1 MAARAAAVI
10 IVETEIWPNFLRE
23 CRRAQVPVIFVN
35 GRLSERSFRGYGR
48 ALSYSAGAL
57 AGFLKKVLGDATLFL
72 MQSEEDA
79 ARLIALGAP
88 GERVLVS
95 GNLKYD
101 VAEPDE
107 SPLSTWLEAELA
119 KSNRRP
125 VVVAGSVLANEEISV
140 LRAFADVEREFPR
153 ALLILAPRKP
163 EQFDNAATIVAE
175 SGRKLLR
182 RRDLVFNGAGSAVL
196 PAPVNVFL
204 LDSLGELG
212 GLYRLADAV
221 FVGGSLVPG
230 GGHNIL
236 EPAAFGKVPI
246 YGPSMEN
253 FREMSEI
260 SRGGRC
266 DPGEKFG
273 RTGRRVGQV
282 CSGNRSVP
290 LAWGPSPG
298 IGGPKSRRDAAC
310 SAAHRT
316 IAWSQSG
323 RKVKPVSRWLRLL
336 WPLSLLYSLL
346 ARAKA
351 WCYARGIFRKRKL
364 PGTVI
369 GVGNLTVG
377 GTGKTPMVLA
387 IAERLAQEGKH
398 AAILTRGYRGT
409 ADAGASG
416 VPQSDEVALLRERLA
431 GKVQLGVGADRY
443 KSGVVLARHGI
454 DWFVLDD
461 GFQHLKLSRDADVV
475 LVDATDPF
483 GGGMVLPAGDCASR
497 SRRCGART
505 LW

>member
-1 MAARAAAVI
+1 MYALYSLLTAAGMLLLSPYFLLRGLIQRKYLSNIPERLGWRFPPELRDENSPGWAQKSIWIHAVSVGEVLAVLPLAQQLKERFPQLRLVVSTTTVTGQKIARERMPFADAVFYFPLDWSGPVRRALGAARAAAVI

-95 GNLKYD
+95 GNIKYD

-140 LRAFADVEREFPR
+140 LRAFAEVEREFPR

-163 EQFDNAATIVAE
+163 EQFENAATIVAE

-196 PAPVNVFL
+196 PEPVNVFL

-212 GLYRLADAV
+212 ELYRLADAV

-236 EPAAFGKVPI
+236 EPAAFGKIPI

-253 FREMSEI
+253 FREMSGKFLAAGAAIQVKSSEELGAAWASLLREPERAARMGTFARELVERNRGATQRVLQHI
-260 SRGGRC
+260 EQLLGPNRGGR
-266 DPGEKFG
+266 
-273 RTGRRVGQV
+273 
-282 CSGNRSVP
+282 
-290 LAWGPSPG
+290 
-298 IGGPKSRRDAAC
+298 
-310 SAAHRT
+310 
-316 IAWSQSG
+316 
-323 RKVKPVSRWLRLL
+323 
-336 WPLSLLYSLL
+336 
-346 ARAKA
+346 
-351 WCYARGIFRKRKL
+351 
-364 PGTVI
+364 
-369 GVGNLTVG
+369 
-377 GTGKTPMVLA
+377 
-387 IAERLAQEGKH
+387 
-398 AAILTRGYRGT
+398 
-409 ADAGASG
+409 
-416 VPQSDEVALLRERLA
+416 
-431 GKVQLGVGADRY
+431 
-443 KSGVVLARHGI
+443 
-454 DWFVLDD
+454 
-461 GFQHLKLSRDADVV
+461 
-475 LVDATDPF
+475 
-483 GGGMVLPAGDCASR
+483 
-497 SRRCGART
+497 
-505 LW
+505 